1 MDILSFSTII
11 ISYICV
17 YIHYLTH
24 LSYLNYNLI
33 HLLLDTFHV
42 FFTFYLAIYPIR
54 ILLSGKGNLNTYNL
68 IMLVF
73 LIQGVVLKGC
83 IINKIHDMLDHRFNW
98 LPIKDRLTF
107 NLDKEYVKGS
117 EAWLKGTKL
126 MFIYI
131 IVINIIF
138 LYRNT

>member
-1 MDILSFSTII
+1 
-11 ISYICV
+11 
-17 YIHYLTH
+17 
-24 LSYLNYNLI
+24 
-33 HLLLDTFHV
+33 
-42 FFTFYLAIYPIR
+42 
-54 ILLSGKGNLNTYNL
+54 
-68 IMLVF
+68 MLVF

-83 IINKIHDMLDHRFNW
+83 IINKIHDMLDQRFNW
-98 LPIKDRLTF
+98 LSIKDRLTF
-107 NLDKEYVKGS
+107 NLDKEYVKGG